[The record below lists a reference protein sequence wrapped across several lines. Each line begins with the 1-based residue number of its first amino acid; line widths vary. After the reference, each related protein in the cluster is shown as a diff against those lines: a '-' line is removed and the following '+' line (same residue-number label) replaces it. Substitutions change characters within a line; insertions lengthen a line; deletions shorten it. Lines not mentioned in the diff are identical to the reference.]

1 MHSLPYRTK
10 LRIRAALK
18 YGAIA
23 LAVLAV
29 LLVLA
34 VVYLGRYVVYDEN
47 GAHIDLGRSTAKP
60 VAEEL
65 LEPPATEP
73 LPEVNVVYADP
84 GSADTGSEAVLGYYI
99 DITMLQDP
107 DAVLAGLQELEE
119 PCTVMIDL
127 KSRSGSFYYSTGI
140 EGAVFPDFV
149 DVEKVDAIL
158 SYLRTNGFTMI
169 ARVQAFRDTNF
180 ALNNIPC
187 GLAVSSGALWADSD
201 GYLWLNPED
210 ELVRDYLKQVVSELA
225 GRGFREIV
233 FDDFYFPEST
243 QIVYTSEKNKNEL
256 MRDTARLLINYFG
269 NSNITISF
277 GSPSRDFVLENLKSR
292 VYVEDVDGSGVS
304 GVVSGYSKLADA
316 AKQLVF
322 LTPSRDTRFDG
333 YNLLRPLI

>member
-23 LAVLAV
+23 LAVLAA
-29 LLVLA
+29 LFVLA
-34 VVYLGRYVVYDEN
+34 VIYLGRYVVYDEN
-47 GAHIDLGRSTAKP
+47 GAHIDLGRSTASP
-60 VAEEL
+60 VDEAL
-65 LEPPATEP
+65 LQPPETEAAP
-73 LPEVNVVYADP
+73 DVNIVYADP
-84 GSADTGSEAVLGYYI
+84 GTVEDGNETILGYYI

-107 DAVLAGLQELEE
+107 DAVLAALKELEG

-127 KSRSGSFYYSTGI
+127 KSRSGAFYYSTGI
-140 EGAVFPDFV
+140 EGAAFPDYV

-158 SYLRTNGFTMI
+158 SYLRVNGFTMI

-180 ALNNIPC
+180 ALENIPC
-187 GLAVSSGALWADSD
+187 GLAVQSGALWADSD
-201 GYLWLNPED
+201 GYLWLNPENT
-210 ELVRDYLKQVVSELA
+210 LVRDYLKQIVSELA
-225 GRGFREIV
+225 SKGFREIV
-233 FDDFYFPEST
+233 FNDFYFPEST

-256 MRDTARLLINYFG
+256 MHDTAMLFINYFG

-277 GSPSRDFVLENLKSR
+277 GNPSKDFVLEQERSR
-292 VYVEDVDGSGVS
+292 VYVGDVDGSGVS

-322 LTPSRDTRFDG
+322 LTASRDTRFDG